1 MTDAGTVAAA
11 LLLFKATG
19 VPPGA
24 AMPLSVTVP
33 VDEFPPFTEV
43 GLRLNDRSAAG
54 EIVSLA
60 VGAALFRVAVI
71 VAVVCALTPV
81 VVTANVAVVCP
92 AGTVTDA
99 GTVAAATLL
108 LVVTTVPVAP
118 AGPLRVTVPVEP
130 LPPNTDD
137 GLKVSEARVAGVTVR
152 FAFKEVPANVA
163 VIVTGVEALTPEVL
177 TVNVAVV
184 CPAGTVIELG
194 TVAAVTLLASKM
206 AVPPVAA
213 GPLRVTVPVE
223 LLPPWTLVGLTLTEV
238 RDTAEIVRVAFC
250 EIPLA
255 EAVIT
260 ADVWVFT
267 PEVVT
272 ENVAVGFPEATV
284 TEVGAV
290 AAALLL
296 PSVTTTPLGPA
307 WPLSVTVPVELLPPA
322 TKLGLRLRDVSDAG
336 LTVRPAFAEAP
347 LKDAVTVA

>member
-1 MTDAGTVAAA
+1 M
-11 LLLFKATG
+11 LLFKATG

-177 TVNVAVV
+177 TVNGGRLP
-184 CPAGTVIELG
+184 CRNRDRIGNRG
-194 TVAAVTLLASKM
+194 CGD
-206 AVPPVAA
+206 AA
-213 GPLRVTVPVE
+213 GKQNGRATGSGRSAQGNRASRVT
-223 LLPPWTLVGLTLTEV
+223 
-238 RDTAEIVRVAFC
+238 
-250 EIPLA
+250 
-255 EAVIT
+255 
-260 ADVWVFT
+260 
-267 PEVVT
+267 
-272 ENVAVGFPEATV
+272 
-284 TEVGAV
+284 
-290 AAALLL
+290 AAL
-296 PSVTTTPLGPA
+296 
-307 WPLSVTVPVELLPPA
+307 
-322 TKLGLRLRDVSDAG
+322 DARWANADRG
-336 LTVRPAFAEAP
+336 KRHR
-347 LKDAVTVA
+347 